1 MEPASEI
8 RYQRLT
14 RMFAGIRL
22 SSLWLGPDHLLRVNS
37 NGYTETYKRFYFS
50 DIQLII
56 VQETKRRVVWNA
68 ILAVPLLICLVGL
81 VTCQMSGE
89 HNIAAIITWL
99 VLFAIISFF
108 LLINNLLG
116 TGCVCYLRTAV
127 QIESLPSLCRVPKT
141 RRVLDKIRPLIV
153 TAQGG
158 ELSHEAVLVAM
169 RESAAP
175 VAPATEPAAE
185 STTANAMDNPPP
197 ANP

>member
-14 RMFAGIRL
+14 RLFAGLKL

-37 NGYTETYKRFYFS
+37 NGYAETYKRFYFR

-56 VQETKRRVVWNA
+56 VQETKRRVIWNA

-81 VTCQMSGE
+81 VICLTSREQNG
-89 HNIAAIITWL
+89 AAFITWL
-99 VLFAIISFF
+99 ILFGIIFFF
-108 LLINNLLG
+108 LLINNLMG
-116 TGCVCYLRTAV
+116 TGCICYLRTAV

-141 RRVLDKIRPLIV
+141 RRVLDKIRPLIIE
-153 TAQGG
+153 AQGG
-158 ELSHEAVLVAM
+158 ELSHDAVLAAIQ
-169 RESAAP
+169 ESAALAAKM
-175 VAPATEPAAE
+175 APA
-185 STTANAMDNPPP
+185 STTTNAVDNPP